1 MPLWLL
7 FSDVRGLKPGRVM
20 TGVAEAFHSFPQIL
34 HAKTG
39 KAQTISTLLVL
50 FDAILLYR
58 IKLILLT
65 SLAEVLGSSLDLGP
79 GYMATVFVG
88 SMPAV

>member
-1 MPLWLL
+1 
-7 FSDVRGLKPGRVM
+7 M
-20 TGVAEAFHSFPQIL
+20 TGVAEAFHIFPQIL
-34 HAKTG
+34 HAKTE
-39 KAQTISTLLVL
+39 KVQTISTLLVL
-50 FDAILLYR
+50 FAVILSYR

-79 GYMATVFVG
+79 GCLTTVFVG

>member
-1 MPLWLL
+1 
-7 FSDVRGLKPGRVM
+7 M

-50 FDAILLYR
+50 FAVILLYR
-58 IKLILLT
+58 IKLILLI
-65 SLAEVLGSSLDLGP
+65 SLAEVLGSSHGLGP
-79 GYMATVFVG
+79 GYLTTIFVA

>member
-1 MPLWLL
+1 
-7 FSDVRGLKPGRVM
+7 M
-20 TGVAEAFHSFPQIL
+20 TSVAEAFHSFPQIL
-34 HAKTG
+34 HANAG

-50 FDAILLYR
+50 FAVILLYR

-79 GYMATVFVG
+79 AYQTIVFVG

>member
-1 MPLWLL
+1 
-7 FSDVRGLKPGRVM
+7 M
-20 TGVAEAFHSFPQIL
+20 TSITEVFHSFPQIL
-34 HAKTG
+34 HVNTG
-39 KAQTISTLLVL
+39 KAQNISTLLVL
-50 FDAILLYR
+50 FAVILLYR

-79 GYMATVFVG
+79 GYLRRVFVC